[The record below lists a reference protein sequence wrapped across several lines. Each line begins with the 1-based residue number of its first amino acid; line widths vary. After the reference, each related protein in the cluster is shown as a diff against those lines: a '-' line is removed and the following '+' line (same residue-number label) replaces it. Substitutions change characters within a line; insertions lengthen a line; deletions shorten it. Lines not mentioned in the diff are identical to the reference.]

1 MISLRDARKFRLGRS
16 VFAATVLFYSILGGQ
31 MIFAGDLGSTKITAV
46 RNVVEH
52 NNGQA
57 KKTADVGQTVTQGQS
72 VLTKEQAL
80 AELVADDSSVIRL
93 GANSVF
99 SYNSKERMVKLDK
112 GTMLMHTPPGNG
124 GATIDSGGV
133 VGAISGTTFMLT
145 ASPAKCSKCGQE
157 LEIKS
162 DGKIVCRDHPDLKPS
177 TSGFALIVL
186 EGGSVT
192 KVTGADGQTV
202 EIMPGQMA
210 VVGPKGS
217 GAPKVYAVNV
227 AQIARTSPLINA
239 FPNPLP
245 SFPKIVATAFG
256 LQGYNPNPTGTSAV
270 ALGSGGQLLT
280 AVSPLPNPFQIT
292 FPMAFNQPGLN
303 NFINNSN
310 LGNIATAAGGGGGG
324 PATPTGVAGGGGGGP
339 GGPMVPTIPSTPI
352 NPGQNALPAN
362 GNRGPTPVTVAG
374 ATVTP
379 KVYDGT
385 KSASIVGA
393 FLQGAVSSGLLWPM
407 KPPACLPA
415 RTLGSVSESPRP
427 SL

>member
-1 MISLRDARKFRLGRS
+1 MGLGRGAWIWFGLVWS
-16 VFAATVLFYSILGGQ
+16 FFSLSGMGVGH
-31 MIFAGDLGSTKITAV
+31 AGDLGSSKITAV
-46 RNVVEH
+46 RNSVEH
-52 NNGQA
+52 NDGQG
-57 KKTADVGQTVTQGQS
+57 KKPADVGLSVTQGQS
-72 VLTKEQAL
+72 VLTKEQSL
-80 AELVADDSSVIRL
+80 AELVAEDSSIIRL

-99 SYNSKERMVKLDK
+99 SYSSKERLVKLDK

-145 ASPAKCSKCGQE
+145 ASPAKCAQCGHE
-157 LEIKS
+157 L
-162 DGKIVCRDHPDLKPS
+162 DVQPNGKILCRDHPELPPS
-177 TSGFALIVL
+177 NSGFALIVL

-192 KVTGADGQTV
+192 KVTGPDGQTV
-202 EIMPGQMA
+202 SVSPGQMA

-245 SFPKIVATAFG
+245 SFPKIITTAYG
-256 LQGYNPNPTGTSAV
+256 LQGYNPSTGTSAV

-280 AVSPLPNPFQIT
+280 AVSPLPNPYQIS

-310 LGNIATAAGGGGGG
+310 LGNIATAAGGGSGG
-324 PATPTGVAGGGGGGP
+324 PATPTGVAGGGGGSFGP
-339 GGPMVPTIPSTPI
+339 VLPTIPVPPPNNGQQAIPAGGSTQI
-352 NPGQNALPAN
+352 TQL
-362 GNRGPTPVTVAG
+362 TVGG
-374 ATVTP
+374 ASVVS

-385 KSASIVGA
+385 KS
-393 FLQGAVSSGLLWPM
+393 
-407 KPPACLPA
+407 
-415 RTLGSVSESPRP
+415 
-427 SL
+427 